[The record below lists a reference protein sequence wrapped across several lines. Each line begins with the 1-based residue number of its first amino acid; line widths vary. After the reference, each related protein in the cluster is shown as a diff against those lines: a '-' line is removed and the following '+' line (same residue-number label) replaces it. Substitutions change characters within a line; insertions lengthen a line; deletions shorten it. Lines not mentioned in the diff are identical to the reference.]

1 MEYLT
6 ELANKPLED
15 MQKAGELS
23 GMLVEIDPDQDV
35 LSTSELEF
43 VIKQVGVGVLRR
55 IRCKIGFA
63 KKA

>member
-1 MEYLT
+1 MLDT
-6 ELANKPLED
+6 NKWAKMYKSP
-15 MQKAGELS
+15 
-23 GMLVEIDPDQDV
+23 
-35 LSTSELEF
+35 ELEF

>member
-1 MEYLT
+1 
-6 ELANKPLED
+6 
-15 MQKAGELS
+15 
-23 GMLVEIDPDQDV
+23 MLVEIDPDQDV